1 MLIAYA
7 MASTLLTASAAQA
20 AANEMSYYCSAESGT
35 SVAYVSKVFTGPW
48 GQTQQMQVRWKEWLE
63 STNRRFDFS
72 SLNCRG
78 FEGADAY
85 SRNRPAAD
93 AAYAL
98 SVRYRDMGYAVHTE
112 LGAYE
117 W

>member
-7 MASTLLTASAAQA
+7 MVSALLSASTAPSAD
-20 AANEMSYYCSAESGT
+20 EMSYYCSAESGT

-48 GQTQQMQVRWKEWLE
+48 GQTQQMQQRWKEWLE
-63 STNRRFDFS
+63 STNRPFDFS

-93 AAYAL
+93 AAHAL
-98 SVRYRDMGYAVHTE
+98 SVRYRDMGFSVQTE